1 MKYYIIAGEASGD
14 LYGANLIK
22 ALRSQDPE
30 AQFRFWGGDAMK
42 REAGEPVRHIRD
54 LAIMGFVEVVM
65 HLRTVLGN
73 IRFCKRDIQ
82 DWKPDAVIGIDY
94 PGFNLKIE
102 KWAHEHGF
110 KAIHYIS
117 PQLWAW
123 KKGRLKGMRQYL
135 DLLCYILPFEQD
147 FYAKNSLPQATY
159 VGHPLIEV
167 INQKRSDSSLNTH
180 PETDSSLIT
189 HHETDSS
196 LITHPETDSSLITHQ
211 TDSSLITHHETDSSL
226 ITHHSSLNKPLI
238 ALLPGSRRQEIKN
251 SLPTMV
257 RLAHRHPE
265 YQFVIAGMSLIG
277 NEFYDKIINSSHITH
292 HSSLNIA
299 YDQTYALLSQAH
311 AAVVCSGTATL
322 ETGLFHVP
330 QVVCYRANPI
340 SIAIAKKLV
349 GKRINHIAL
358 VNLIDNSDVVTE
370 LLQQDFNDD
379 RLEQEFQLITTD
391 QGNRDRMLEG
401 YHRVEQALGASNASN
416 RVAEAIIHLISSHT
430 EK

>member
-22 ALRSQDPE
+22 ALREKDPQAE
-30 AQFRFWGGDAMK
+30 FRFWGGDAMMQV
-42 REAGEPVRHIRD
+42 AGQPVRHIRD
-54 LAIMGFVEVVM
+54 LAIMGFIEVVM

-73 IRFCKRDIQ
+73 ISFCKRDILTWQ
-82 DWKPDAVIGIDY
+82 PDAVIGIDY

-102 KWAHEHGF
+102 KWAHTHGI
-110 KAIHYIS
+110 KTVHYIS

-123 KKGRLKGMRQYL
+123 KTGRLKGMRRYL
-135 DLLCYILPFEQD
+135 DRLCYILPFEQE
-147 FYAKNSLPQATY
+147 FYATNNLPQAVY
-159 VGHPLIEV
+159 VGHPLVECIADL
-167 INQKRSDSSLNTH
+167 KDPKDLND
-180 PETDSSLIT
+180 PKDNRPI
-189 HHETDSS
+189 
-196 LITHPETDSSLITHQ
+196 
-211 TDSSLITHHETDSSL
+211 
-226 ITHHSSLNKPLI
+226 I

-277 NEFYDKIINSSHITH
+277 NEFYDKIIDSSLITH

-299 YDQTYALLSQAH
+299 YDQTYALLSQSY

-330 QVVCYRANPI
+330 QVVCYRGNPIAI
-340 SIAIAKKLV
+340 SIARALV
-349 GKRINHIAL
+349 GNRINHIAL
-358 VNLIDNSDVVTE
+358 VDLIDDSNVVTE
-370 LLQQDFNDD
+370 LLQQDFNDR

-391 QGNRDRMLEG
+391 SANRERMLEG
-401 YHRVEQALGASNASN
+401 YRRVEQKLGNAGASHRTAESIINLINAN
-416 RVAEAIIHLISSHT
+416 
-430 EK
+430 